1 MHLTRLAEEMIL
13 WSTAEF
19 GFVEL
24 PDSYCTG
31 SSMMPQKKNPD
42 VPELIRGKSG
52 RIYGHLFAV
61 LTLMKGLPLTYNR
74 DLQEDKIPVFDT
86 VDTVKASLSLIKELV
101 RELKVKNEAMR
112 AAAQGGFM
120 NATDLADYL
129 VARGVPF
136 RSAHE
141 VVGRIVRYGLEQR
154 RPIEKL
160 TLAELKRFSTKIGS
174 DVYQYLDVRAVVER
188 RKTPGGTAV
197 SNVRQRLRALGV

>member
-1 MHLTRLAEEMIL
+1 
-13 WSTAEF
+13 
-19 GFVEL
+19 
-24 PDSYCTG
+24 
-31 SSMMPQKKNPD
+31 
-42 VPELIRGKSG
+42 
-52 RIYGHLFAV
+52 
-61 LTLMKGLPLTYNR
+61 LTYNR

-136 RSAHE
+136 RSAHG

-154 RPIEKL
+154 RPIEEL
-160 TLAELKRFSTKIGS
+160 TLAELKRFSTKIGP
-174 DVYQYLDVRAVVER
+174 DVYQYLDVKAVVER